1 MRPAPSSTVAGTAAI
16 LCPQG
21 PAGTPD
27 KASGLRYLAPMQC
40 ITTTAS
46 LAHACARMARQPFVT
61 VDTEFLRESTYYPR
75 LCVAQMASTDE
86 AMVIDALAEGI
97 DLAPFF
103 ALMADANVLKVF
115 HAARQDIEICWHE
128 AGIIPSPLVD
138 TQVAAMVLG
147 FGDSISYDQLVQRI
161 TGDNLD
167 KSNRFTDW
175 TRRPLSD
182 AQLAYAI
189 SDVTHLR
196 DVYLALAADL
206 DKRGRSE
213 WMREEMRVLTSPA
226 TYRSEPEHAWER
238 LKTRVRKPK
247 ELAILIEVA
256 AWREREAQ
264 ERDVPRSR
272 VLKDD
277 VIGDIAVQAP
287 TTIERLASLRSLPKG
302 FERSRWGEA
311 IVAAVQRGL
320 ARDPKSLPR
329 LERPRPPVNGQATVE
344 LLKVLLRMTAER
356 HGVAA
361 KVIATVDD
369 LDRIAADDDADVPA
383 LSGWRRELFGDK
395 ALALKQGRLTLA
407 IEKGRVVALER
418 E

>member
-1 MRPAPSSTVAGTAAI
+1 MPPHRPD
-16 LCPQG
+16 
-21 PAGTPD
+21 PD
-27 KASGLRYLAPMQC
+27 KSAGLRYLALMLP
-40 ITTTAS
+40 ITTTRK
-46 LAHACARMARQPFVT
+46 LADACRRMAEHAFVT
-61 VDTEFLRESTYYPR
+61 VDTEFLRESTYYPK
-75 LCVAQMASTDE
+75 LCVAQMASPDE
-86 AMVIDALAEGI
+86 AVVIDSLAAGL

-103 ALMADANVLKVF
+103 ALMANENVIKVF

-128 AGIIPSPLVD
+128 AGIIPFPIVD

-147 FGDSISYDQLVQRI
+147 YGDSISYDQLVQRV

-182 AQLAYAI
+182 AQLAYAV

-196 DVYLALAADL
+196 DVYLELSADL
-206 DKRGRSE
+206 ERRGRSE
-213 WMREEMRVLTSPA
+213 WMREEMKVLTSPD
-226 TYRSEPEHAWER
+226 TYRFEPEHAWER
-238 LKTRVRKPK
+238 LKTRVRKPR
-247 ELAILIEVA
+247 ELAVLIEVA

-264 ERDVPRSR
+264 ERDVPRGR

-287 TTIERLASLRSLPKG
+287 TTIERLGSLRSLPRG
-302 FERSRWGEA
+302 FERSKWGEA
-311 IVAAVQRGL
+311 ILAAVRCGL
-320 ARDPKSLPR
+320 ARDPKALPR
-329 LERPRPPVNGQATVE
+329 LDRPKPAINGQATVE
-344 LLKVLLRMTAER
+344 LLKVLLRSTAER

-369 LDRIAADDDADVPA
+369 LDRICADDHADVPA
-383 LSGWRRELFGDK
+383 LRGWRRELFGEK
-395 ALALKQGRLTLA
+395 ALALKHGRLSLT
-407 IEKGRVVALER
+407 IEKGRVVAVAR